1 MTGFNLD
8 FNDVYEGS
16 GRIADGD
23 YEVVV
28 KNVKEDA
35 TPGGAEYVEFVL
47 VLRNDFSQDHK
58 NMHVFHKVWKAKET
72 QKYNMKQFNT
82 MGKAFQLQN
91 GKTYTSFQDL
101 LNDFVNKTA
110 RISLK
115 NEESEYNG
123 KTYINYNVYFNPT
136 TLKGLNHTWEKKEK
150 AESGASQP
158 TDPFL
163 NGSGPI
169 EVSDDDLPF

>member
-1 MTGFNLD
+1 MTGFSLD
-8 FNDVYEGS
+8 FNEVYEGT
-16 GRIADGD
+16 GRIVDGD

-28 KNVKEDA
+28 KGVKEDA
-35 TPGGAEYVEFVL
+35 TTGGAEYVEFDL
-47 VLRNDFSQDHK
+47 VLRNDFAQAHQ

-72 QKYNMKQFNT
+72 GKFNMKTFNT

-115 NEESEYNG
+115 NVDSEYNG
-123 KTYINYNVYFNPT
+123 KTYTNYQVYFNQT
-136 TLKGLNHTWEKKEK
+136 KLTGLNHSWDKKENSTP
-150 AESGASQP
+150 AGQAP
-158 TDPFL
+158 TDPFT
-163 NGSGPI
+163 NNSGPI
-169 EVSDDDLPF
+169 NLDPNDLPF

>member
-8 FNDVYEGS
+8 FNDVFEGTG
-16 GRIADGD
+16 GRIADGN

-28 KNVKEDA
+28 KNTKEDA
-35 TPGGAEYVEFVL
+35 TPSGAEYVEFDL
-47 VLRNDFSQDHK
+47 VLRNDFDQEHK
-58 NMHVFHKVWKAKET
+58 NMHVFHKVWKAKQT
-72 QKYNMKQFNT
+72 QKYNMKTFNT

-110 RISLK
+110 RIALK

-123 KTYINYNVYFNPT
+123 KTYTNYQVYFNKT
-136 TLKGLNHTWEKKEK
+136 ELNGLNHSWDKKD
-150 AESGASQP
+150 AATQLAGG
-158 TDPFL
+158 TDPFT

-169 EVSDDDLPF
+169 EIQDDDLPF

>member
-1 MTGFNLD
+1 MGFNLD

-35 TPGGAEYVEFVL
+35 TPGGAEYVEFDL
-47 VLRNDFSQDHK
+47 VLRNDFNQEHK
-58 NMHVFHKVWKAKET
+58 NMHVFHKVWKAKAT
-72 QKYNMKQFNT
+72 GKYNMKQFNT

-101 LNDFVNKTA
+101 LNDFILKTA

-115 NEESEYNG
+115 NEKSEHNG
-123 KTYINYNVYFNPT
+123 KEYTNYNVFFNPT
-136 TLKGLNHTWEKKEK
+136 ALKGLNHTWEKKE
-150 AESGASQP
+150 AAGAGATP
-158 TDPFL
+158 TDPFI

-169 EVSDDDLPF
+169 EIKDDDLPF